1 MVHFPAEATGLGS
14 MNKTETIWRGEG
26 TGAQGPNITFS
37 NPSQSQ
43 GLAYR
48 LSSESSFCKL
58 TAKGDDAGSRNQ
70 GLLRAS
76 APSWEKQ
83 GVTFPG
89 FINTLSSQGHL
100 LLSEAQAKFQG
111 RKPSHYRWR
120 MGSQDPKTQSPRYL
134 FSREFNSPRIF
145 GT

>member
-1 MVHFPAEATGLGS
+1 MVHCPAEATGLGS

-76 APSWEKQ
+76 AHLLGEARCDLSRFYQ
-83 GVTFPG
+83 HSLFPG
-89 FINTLSSQGHL
+89 PPSSQ
-100 LLSEAQAKFQG
+100 
-111 RKPSHYRWR
+111 
-120 MGSQDPKTQSPRYL
+120 
-134 FSREFNSPRIF
+134 
-145 GT
+145 